1 MTHNYSSFT
10 APNGIRYIHL
20 PSSRVIAHALVLINT
35 GSRDER
41 INEHGVAH
49 FIEHL
54 MFKGTQKRNSF
65 QILNRIESVGG
76 DLDAFTSK
84 EDTCIIASFLPKYFE
99 RALELISDILFQS
112 TFPQH
117 HIELEKS
124 VVLDEINSYNDNPFE
139 LIYDD
144 FEELIFNQHPLG
156 RNILGTPQS
165 IQTFNSSMM
174 VNFCQRTYN
183 TNQMVVCT
191 AGNLEWE
198 KGLKLFEKYFSTQAA
213 NVRTWK
219 RKKFK
224 SYTPVEKVIQK
235 NTHQSH
241 CMIGNAAYSF
251 NHRDRMGLHLL
262 NNILGMGSTSRLNLS
277 LRERNGLVYF
287 IESAYTTYS
296 DSGILYIYFGTDKNK
311 VGKTIQLIK
320 AELKKLREVPLT
332 KTQLNKAKQQFFG
345 QLAQSFDNQESY
357 AINMAKSFMVYKK
370 IDDLETILEEL
381 RNITAHDIQRIA
393 NDLLDEDKLSV
404 LIYE

>member
-1 MTHNYSSFT
+1 MTHIYSSYT

-20 PSSRVIAHALVLINT
+20 PSNRFIAHALVLINT
-35 GSRDER
+35 GSRDEKN
-41 INEHGVAH
+41 NEHGLAH

-54 MFKGTQKRNSF
+54 MFKGTKKRNSF

-84 EDTCIIASFLPKYFE
+84 EDTCIIASFLPNYFE
-99 RALELISDILFQS
+99 RALELISDILFHS

-117 HIELEKS
+117 HIELEKN

-156 RNILGTPQS
+156 RNILGTPHS

-174 VNFCQRTYN
+174 TSFCLRTYN
-183 TNQMVVCT
+183 TNHIVVCT

-198 KGLKLFEKYFSTQAA
+198 KGLRFFEKYFYSQPA
-213 NVRTWK
+213 NIRTWK

-224 SYTPVEKVIQK
+224 NYSPVEKVVRK

-241 CMIGNAAYSF
+241 CMIGNVAYSF
-251 NHRDRMGLHLL
+251 NHQDRMGLHLL
-262 NNILGMGSTSRLNLS
+262 NNILGMGSTSRLNLT

-296 DSGILYIYFGTDKNK
+296 DSGILYIYFSTDKNK
-311 VGKTIQLIK
+311 IGKTIQLIK
-320 AELKKLREVPLT
+320 SELKKLCEVPLS
-332 KTQLNKAKQQFFG
+332 KMQLNKVKQQFYG
-345 QLAQSFDNQESY
+345 QLAQSFDNQENY
-357 AINMAKSFMVYKK
+357 AINMAKSFMVYQK
-370 IDDLETILEEL
+370 IDDMKTILEEL
-381 RNITAHDIQRIA
+381 KRITAQDIQRIA
-393 NDLLDEDKLSV
+393 NELLDENKLSI